1 MFAPPTLL
9 ESGNQSQTNP
19 TTADIMEIPVEY
31 ESSVQLKIREER
43 LQEETTL
50 KAAICE
56 QSETDLKNAEIK
68 MSWIVER
75 DNKAYADIRKRKR
88 EIDDIQE
95 RLEVSKKSGYVD
107 EMLISELHRHEIL
120 LESALRQ
127 KMQMDNVR
135 HSYEKECDVAKT
147 KADRCK
153 KRWRLAREEA
163 RRVSNCRKDAEKA
176 EKIERRQA
184 GKN

>member
-1 MFAPPTLL
+1 MLRYYFFF
-9 ESGNQSQTNP
+9 Q
-19 TTADIMEIPVEY
+19 VEY

-56 QSETDLKNAEIK
+56 QSETDLRNAEIK

-88 EIDDIQE
+88 EMDDIQE
-95 RLEVSKKSGYVD
+95 RLEVSKKSGYVN
-107 EMLISELHRHEIL
+107 EMLISELRRHEIL
-120 LESALRQ
+120 LESARRH

-135 HSYEKECDVAKT
+135 HSYEKEFDLAKNQ
-147 KADRCK
+147 ADRCK
-153 KRWRLAREEA
+153 KRWRLAKAEA
-163 RRVSNCRKDAEKA
+163 ERVSSCRKEAEWKEA
-176 EKIERRQA
+176 VE
-184 GKN
+184 